1 LQAFAH
7 PHLDALVQAQ
17 SKKHALSSSDHAVSS
32 ASAAVASTAD
42 DDAAGDPTLPLEA
55 GADDAAKHSAKR
67 PRLDADGFAVPS
79 AVESRPTISL
89 PTSVTEIDWAH
100 IKLGAL
106 IGKGAMGA
114 VNRAAYAMP
123 DSDGVVLDVAVKQLH
138 QSADGELPQ
147 KEIDRFRSELI
158 LLSRLKHDNIV
169 KCFGGILSS
178 SATSPLAIVME
189 YVGETLKR
197 RISRSGGLVGKLA
210 LADLVEISTGMARG
224 IAFLH
229 AQAIIHRDVKPG
241 NCLLLGN
248 VAKLCDFGISRAHE
262 GTSAMT
268 RIGTPTFM
276 APEVLRGEAY
286 STKADIYSMGMI
298 LWQMTS
304 AEQPFGKP
312 GAGDG
317 DGDAADAFNVIMKAA
332 VQHSRPDFLPITP
345 APLVELIDACWH
357 RVPAARPC
365 ADELV
370 AALEAI
376 DTSN

>member
-1 LQAFAH
+1 
-7 PHLDALVQAQ
+7 LDALVQAQ
-17 SKKHALSSSDHAVSS
+17 SKKHSLAVADS
-32 ASAAVASTAD
+32 AVASTAD
-42 DDAAGDPTLPLEA
+42 DAAGTGASGDPTLPLDGDVGGGG
-55 GADDAAKHSAKR
+55 GADAKHLSKR
-67 PRLDADGFAVPS
+67 PRIDAEGFAVPS

-114 VNRAAYAMP
+114 VNRAHYAVP
-123 DSDGVVLDVAVKQLH
+123 DGDGLVLDVAVKQLH

-158 LLSRLKHDNIV
+158 LLSRLKHENIV

-178 SATSPLAIVME
+178 SVTSPLAIVME

-197 RISRSGGLVGKLA
+197 RISRSGGLVGKLT
-210 LADLVEISTGMARG
+210 LADLVEIATGMARG

-229 AQAIIHRDVKPG
+229 GESIIHRDVKPG

-312 GAGDG
+312 GAAGD

-332 VQHSRPDFLPITP
+332 VQHSRPEFLPITP

-357 RVPAARPC
+357 RVPAARPS

-376 DTSN
+376 DTTTAE